1 VGLGLLCPCVL
12 APRRTRSNCAAP
24 HASFP
29 DVINAARLAFLP
41 RLLPL
46 FGRDA
51 APLFVLAMDSDL
63 PLALDSESPLAV
75 ASLSPDSMVIAPES
89 VAPDLLVELQDSVPP
104 ESEVAPKDD
113 SSPLDSEMVPESLEF
128 VPDSMAPESEH
139 ALPPG
144 AFVCA
149 RCHLVHEDRQAWD
162 RAHSRFWP
170 CSRCG
175 LMHLEYMLLAML
187 YCLDEFD
194 CKVFIPDL
202 DKVVMHGNNIKFD
215 PQVLKM
221 LDEKCERELAARKD
235 DGTATVR

>member
-1 VGLGLLCPCVL
+1 MELV
-12 APRRTRSNCAAP
+12 
-24 HASFP
+24 
-29 DVINAARLAFLP
+29 
-41 RLLPL
+41 
-46 FGRDA
+46 
-51 APLFVLAMDSDL
+51 
-63 PLALDSESPLAV
+63 
-75 ASLSPDSMVIAPES
+75 APES
-89 VAPDLLVELQDSVPP
+89 EMEMVSDSITL
-104 ESEVAPKDD
+104 ESEVAPKDN

-128 VPDSMAPESEH
+128 VLDSMAPESEH

-175 LMHLEYMLLAML
+175 LVHLEYMLLAML
-187 YCLDEFD
+187 YGLDEFD

-202 DKVVMHGNNIKFD
+202 DKVVMHGNSIKFD

-221 LDEKCERELAARKD
+221 LGEKCKRELAAITD
-235 DGTATVR
+235 DGTAMVR

>member
-1 VGLGLLCPCVL
+1 
-12 APRRTRSNCAAP
+12 
-24 HASFP
+24 
-29 DVINAARLAFLP
+29 
-41 RLLPL
+41 
-46 FGRDA
+46 
-51 APLFVLAMDSDL
+51 MDSDL
-63 PLALDSESPLAV
+63 PLALDSESPLVV

-89 VAPDLLVELQDSVPP
+89 VAPNLLIELQDSVPP

-175 LMHLEYMLLAML
+175 LVHLEYMLLAML

-202 DKVVMHGNNIKFD
+202 DKVVMHGNSIKFD

-235 DGTATVR
+235 DGTTTVR